1 MTNKPRTPLSM
12 AFPAKGAAEPRP
24 DVSAALDR
32 PASEEEARPEEAGG
46 APVTA
51 VATLK
56 LEPRQKN
63 EYAALTIRPGP
74 ERRKRLEQVSADTG
88 RSMQDI
94 LLACF
99 DAFYPPTKNE

>member
-1 MTNKPRTPLSM
+1 MTNKPRTPLSL

-24 DVSAALDR
+24 DVSLSSERVGTPEHATEETGPP
-32 PASEEEARPEEAGG
+32 PAS
-46 APVTA
+46 A
-51 VATLK
+51 VPKLK

-74 ERRKRLEQVSADTG
+74 ERRKRLELVSAETG
-88 RSMQDI
+88 HSMQDI

-99 DAFYPPTKNE
+99 DAFYPPRKTD

>member
-1 MTNKPRTPLSM
+1 MTNKPRTPLSI

-24 DVSAALDR
+24 DVSVA
-32 PASEEEARPEEAGG
+32 PEPPGLPEPPPQATGTPSVSAG
-46 APVTA
+46 PK
-51 VATLK
+51 LK

-74 ERRKRLEQVSADTG
+74 ERRKRLEQVAAETG

-99 DAFYPPTKNE
+99 DAFYPSTKID

>member
-1 MTNKPRTPLSM
+1 MTNNPRTPLSI

-24 DVSAALDR
+24 GLPAPPGNQAIGEPRPEVVTDQVEAAVPKLKLDR
-32 PASEEEARPEEAGG
+32 
-46 APVTA
+46 
-51 VATLK
+51 K
-56 LEPRQKN
+56 QKN

-88 RSMQDI
+88 HSMQDI

-99 DAFYPPTKNE
+99 DAFYPPVKTD